1 MQDKTRL
8 IILFAFIWVVTYLIL
23 WLVVDGTVNRLK
35 LEGFLMFGLLPP
47 VVVLLGWWVKLGFDK
62 KSEK

>member
-1 MQDKTRL
+1 MQGKSRL
-8 IILFAFIWVVTYLIL
+8 IIFVAFLWVVTYLIL
-23 WLVVDGTVNRLK
+23 WLVVDGTVDRLK
-35 LEGFLMFGLLPP
+35 LEGFLMFGLLPA